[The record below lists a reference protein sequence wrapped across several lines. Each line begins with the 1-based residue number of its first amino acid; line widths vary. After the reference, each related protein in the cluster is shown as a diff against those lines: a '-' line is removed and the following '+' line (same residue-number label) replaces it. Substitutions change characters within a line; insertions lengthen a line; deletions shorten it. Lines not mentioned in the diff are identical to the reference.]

1 MVVNIGLVMAYEG
14 IQLRY
19 CIIAPV
25 GDIRVQQGVELGR
38 VCWNGEIEEDFGELA
53 VRGKVAV

>member
-1 MVVNIGLVMAYEG
+1 MAYEG

>member
-1 MVVNIGLVMAYEG
+1 MVVNIGLVMTHEG

-25 GDIRVQQGVELGR
+25 WVKFEFRRL
-38 VCWNGEIEEDFGELA
+38 WNSVG
-53 VRGKVAV
+53 